1 MQTSDKKH
9 SGSIRWL
16 TSIGAVLGC
25 SVLIT
30 PLLGFRGV
38 WFHFVYG
45 GLYLVFSIAY
55 AWCVISTGRQVP
67 GFRRIEEWAGRWL
80 ITSLLVAMVIGTL
93 IYFIIAARKWLAVA
107 V

>member
-1 MQTSDKKH
+1 MPNENKKH
-9 SGSIRWL
+9 SGNIRWL

-38 WFHFVYG
+38 WFHFTYG

-55 AWCVISTGRQVP
+55 AWCVISSGRSVP
-67 GFRRIEEWAGRWL
+67 GFRRIEKWMGRWF

-93 IYFIIAARKWLAVA
+93 IYFIIAIRKLLIAV
-107 V
+107 